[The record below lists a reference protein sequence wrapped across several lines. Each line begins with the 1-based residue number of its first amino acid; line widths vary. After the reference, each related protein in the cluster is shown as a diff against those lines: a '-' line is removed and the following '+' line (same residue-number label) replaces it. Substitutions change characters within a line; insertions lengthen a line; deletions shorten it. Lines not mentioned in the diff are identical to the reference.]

1 MQMCEKKGTL
11 AFGEKGSIIESFLAT
26 SLPLWP
32 LPRSYVSARKRLS
45 TIVRKVRGCFG
56 FSLFIGS
63 RHHYPPVSMS
73 YEAMLFG

>member
-1 MQMCEKKGTL
+1 MCEKKGTL
-11 AFGEKGSIIESFLAT
+11 AFGEKGLHHRVVSGNVTS
-26 SLPLWP
+26 SLPIAQVICF
-32 LPRSYVSARKRLS
+32 RARKRFG
-45 TIVRKVRGCFG
+45 TIVRKVRDCFG